1 MACRNSPVFLQ
12 LDVGNTLRLIQ
23 DHFHSN
29 LMLPSPFCWGEKKR
43 TMLLLSSF
51 SIFRLVR
58 GVFLT
63 FLPPPALVLMAREPC
78 GTCCIALGTHC
89 GVVPSQM
96 VLVVLADIS
105 NAFWSLFTASS
116 YHRHPEITAVLRIGP
131 GADPWRSSNNPF
143 QKAFL

>member
-1 MACRNSPVFLQ
+1 
-12 LDVGNTLRLIQ
+12 
-23 DHFHSN
+23 
-29 LMLPSPFCWGEKKR
+29 MLV
-43 TMLLLSSF
+43 LSSF

-63 FLPPPALVLMAREPC
+63 FLLPPALVLVVREPC

-116 YHRHPEITAVLRIGP
+116 YHKHPEITAVLQVLGLIP
-131 GADPWRSSNNPF
+131 GDGEITPSRKLSSDGWGSKCCCSGGGVSCAGVCDQLPSVVLGR
-143 QKAFL
+143 AGLP